1 MADYIIEI
9 DTLDSKKSNF
19 ESLRAKADQI
29 KNNYDSTT
37 IKVSRFGYNNV
48 SKRITENMNRL
59 KNGYQ
64 NSDTWFNNYL
74 SELKSLESGLASFE
88 SSNLKTPAEFIGT
101 FEDIFGKITMPC
113 LKTGAESTQ
122 INLGNLDVV
131 NYSWQSFKFTASNG
145 VVLEYYL
152 YVPEFSGNVDK
163 VPVMVYMHGGSAHGT
178 SKSGWLSGGLTKL
191 INEGQTTPSGIVIC
205 PYIKNF
211 EGDNVAACVDELV
224 DYVVQNYNGD
234 PDRLSLSGHSYGA
247 ITTYR
252 IIEQNPG
259 KYAAAVPISGWNG
272 VNEGFSDTAF
282 WAFHG
287 SADNRGGGS
296 HTTYPGAVNTINTL
310 ASYGGTAELHTF
322 QGAGHGNVQ
331 TWTYQGTYMSPDG
344 EEESVTDWAMRQ
356 SRKKNGN
363 QDLAIVRS

>member
-1 MADYIIEI
+1 MADYEI
-9 DTLDSKKSNF
+9 DVSSLNGKKGTLEGLKSNA
-19 ESLRAKADQI
+19 SQTKQ
-29 KNNYDSTT
+29 KYDGST
-37 IKVSRFGYNNV
+37 IKAAKSGYNNV
-48 SKRITENMNRL
+48 ANKITKNMNRL
-59 KNGYQ
+59 RNGFQ
-64 NSDTWFNNYL
+64 NSNNWYVSYL
-74 SELKSLESGLASFE
+74 SDLEALESSLTGFSCA
-88 SSNLKTPAEFIGT
+88 NLTAPTEFKGK

-122 INLGNLDVV
+122 INLGNLEVIG
-131 NYSWQSFKFTASNG
+131 YSWKPYKFTASNG

-163 VPVMVYMHGGSAHGT
+163 LPVMVYMHGGSAHGT
-178 SKSGWLSGGLTKL
+178 SKGGWLSGGLTKL
-191 INEGQTTPSGIVIC
+191 INEGQSTPSGIVIC
-205 PYIKNF
+205 PYIRNF

-234 PDRLSLSGHSYGA
+234 PDRLSVSGHSYGA
-247 ITTYR
+247 ITSYR

-287 SADNRGGGS
+287 SKDNRGGGS
-296 HTTYPGAVNTINTL
+296 HTTYPGAVDTINTL
-310 ASYGGTAELHTF
+310 ASYGGIAKLHTF
-322 QGAGHGNVQ
+322 EGAGHGNVQ

-356 SRKKNGN
+356 TRKKNGN
-363 QDLAIVRS
+363 ENLAIRKS